1 MAFVFLNQYLDVVDA
16 IEEGDLS
23 IVDNGLFQGTDI
35 PISYSLPQDRI
46 LLSVSVSC

>member
-16 IEEGDLS
+16 IEEGDLG
-23 IVDNGLFQGTDI
+23 IVDNGIFQGTDI